1 MNRDNKNNTSNRN
14 DNDEQFPGYPH
25 YPAQED
31 ITQPNNNNGKV
42 NADDGTISLP
52 DVRDIPGQGD
62 IVPPSLGEMAD
73 TTISSADEEDLVS
86 GDSLDNLDNDDDD
99 VKIVMG
105 TEADVTAEDLQMLG
119 ALDEDMDMGE
129 DEDLNSKLGGLDA
142 TDEEGV
148 PLNEG
153 SGHSISSVG
162 DDLDV
167 PGSEDD
173 DANESLGEED
183 EENNYYSL
191 GRNDDN
197 STD

>member
-1 MNRDNKNNTSNRN
+1 
-14 DNDEQFPGYPH
+14 
-25 YPAQED
+25 
-31 ITQPNNNNGKV
+31 
-42 NADDGTISLP
+42 
-52 DVRDIPGQGD
+52 
-62 IVPPSLGEMAD
+62 
-73 TTISSADEEDLVS
+73 
-86 GDSLDNLDNDDDD
+86 
-99 VKIVMG
+99 MG
-105 TEADVTAEDLQMLG
+105 TEADVTAEDLQLLG
-119 ALDEDMDMGE
+119 AIDEDMDMGE
-129 DEDLNSKLGGLDA
+129 DEDLNSKVGGLDA
-142 TDEEGV
+142 IDDDGD

-153 SGHSISSVG
+153 SGHSISSTG

>member
-1 MNRDNKNNTSNRN
+1 MNRDNKNQNDRN
-14 DNDEQFPGYPH
+14 DDNEQFPGYPH

-31 ITQPNNNNGKV
+31 ITQPSNNNGKV
-42 NADDGTISLP
+42 NVNEETISLP

-62 IVPPSLGEMAD
+62 IVPAPLGEMAD

-86 GDSLDNLDNDDDD
+86 GGSLDNLDDEDDID
-99 VKIVMG
+99 IVMG
-105 TEADVTAEDLQMLG
+105 TEADVTAEDLKMLG

-129 DEDLNSKLGGLDA
+129 DEDLNSRIGGLDA

-153 SGHSISSVG
+153 SGHSISSTG